1 MIRHFAFTVIAFI
14 LGVSLPSRAQTKKK
28 NWQYYFN
35 GGVGYYFPLTAQTSL
50 SESGSVSSFQFQV
63 DYKERLFG
71 RLFFDQYSIAFHTKY
86 MQNGVNTSIEGK
98 VPTTAIGL
106 DLGYIWRLHR
116 FSAYVYAGTGLAVT
130 DIPFLRSGPDADEA
144 YLKSSSRGAMAWR
157 GGLGVNFKIN
167 RYFIL
172 YLEPQYMSFPVKTQ
186 VYNGNL
192 DGVSLQLGFKTP
204 LQ

>member
-1 MIRHFAFTVIAFI
+1 MRKHIAFTIIISVLVTPF
-14 LGVSLPSRAQTKKK
+14 SSRAQTKK
-28 NWQYYFN
+28 NDWQYYFN
-35 GGVGYYFPLTAQTSL
+35 GGVGYYFPLTARTSL

-86 MQNGVNTSIEGK
+86 IQ
-98 VPTTAIGL
+98 
-106 DLGYIWRLHR
+106 
-116 FSAYVYAGTGLAVT
+116 
-130 DIPFLRSGPDADEA
+130 
-144 YLKSSSRGAMAWR
+144 
-157 GGLGVNFKIN
+157 GLGANFKIN